1 MRGDRLEAVAAFL
14 EARPPDV
21 RWVALP
27 LAQLESLFGVTL
39 PGAARQRRAW
49 WSGRRPWRRAGWRV
63 ARVDLA
69 AGLVEFERA
78 C

>member
-1 MRGDRLEAVAAFL
+1 MAGRLETLADFL
-14 EARPPDV
+14 AARPPEV

-27 LAQLESLFGVTL
+27 FAQLEILLGGPL
-39 PGAARQRRAW
+39 PRTARIRRAW
-49 WSGRRPWRRAGWRV
+49 WSGQRPWRQAGWRV

-78 C
+78 S